1 MKFSVELKELNHSL
15 HKVSPALPRKST
27 IPALEHFYF
36 ILNDDQ
42 LKIIATDQNI
52 TIMNQITVSPIEN
65 GKVLVP
71 GKRLNDI
78 INALDENKEITF
90 SANPDTFTV
99 TIKSSH
105 GKYSMKGLDPDDYLD
120 LPELF
125 HSQKPNIAD
134 LVAPLNPE
142 DKIHTAII
150 TAKNLIWGA
159 DRTVYSVSKDDFKPA
174 MTGVLFQFQGEK
186 LNFVSTDSY
195 RLSCASIFKDS
206 GNIFPTNLSVII
218 PARTVD
224 LLRKIT
230 DDAIISFIKTDDSIS
245 HTRFDFSD
253 VVLITRII
261 DESYPKYENV
271 IPTSNNLLLKVN
283 KKEFLSSL
291 RRVSLFANVNSK
303 QVKLEIQPD
312 SLTFSAEDEDTSSQG
327 QETIPCEFN
336 GSEFIVAFNH
346 EFLSQAIENCI
357 LDEDV
362 ENVILS
368 FSEPTRPVL
377 IKPESDQN
385 PLMMLLMPIRL

>member
-1 MKFSVELKELNHSL
+1 MKFSVELKELNNSL
-15 HKVSPALPRKST
+15 QKVSLALPRKST

-36 ILNDDQ
+36 ILTADQ

-52 TIMNQITVSPIEN
+52 TIMNQITVNPVEE

-78 INALDENKEITF
+78 IKALDENKEITF
-90 SANPDTFTV
+90 SANPETFTV

-134 LVAPLNPE
+134 MVAPLNPE
-142 DKIHTAII
+142 DKIQTALI

-159 DRTVYSVSKDDFKPA
+159 ERTIDFVSKDDFKPA
-174 MTGVLFQFQGEK
+174 MTGVLFQFQGER

-218 PARTVD
+218 PARAVE
-224 LLRKIT
+224 LLRKVS
-230 DDAIISFIKTDDSIS
+230 DDAIISFIKTDTSIS

-261 DESYPKYENV
+261 DETYPKYESV
-271 IPTSNNLLLKVN
+271 IPTTNNYFLKIN
-283 KKEFLSSL
+283 KKELLSAL
-291 RRVSLFANVNSK
+291 RRVSLFANSYSK

-312 SLTFSAEDEDTSSQG
+312 SLTLIAEDEDTSSQG

-346 EFLSQAIENCI
+346 EYLSQAIENCV
-357 LDEDV
+357 LDEEI

-377 IKPESDQN
+377 VKPENDQN
-385 PLMMLLMPIRL
+385 RLIMLLMPIRL